1 MDAIPFSAA
10 RKHLNE
16 TTERVV
22 RDRVPVTVVRQRGE
36 PVVMMSLDDYNSLM
50 ETLHLLRSPRN
61 AERLLTALH
70 DARKGRNVTQ
80 SSLLDG

>member
-16 TTERVV
+16 TMERVV

-50 ETLHLLRSPRN
+50 ETLHVLRNPRN

-70 DARKGRNVTQ
+70 NAREGRNVTER
-80 SSLLDG
+80 SLVDA